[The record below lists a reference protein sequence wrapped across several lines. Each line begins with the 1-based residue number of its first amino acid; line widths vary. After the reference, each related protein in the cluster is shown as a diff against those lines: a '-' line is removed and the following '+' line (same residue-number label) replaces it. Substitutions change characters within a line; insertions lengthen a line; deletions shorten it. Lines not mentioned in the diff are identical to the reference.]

1 MVRKSYDEYDKL
13 YDEYRK
19 RSSEINEKARANPD
33 DWELFLECG
42 EELSALADEFDARHD
57 EIDKQ
62 AKPLRNLRRLWEKEE
77 GLTWE
82 RGSIF

>member
-1 MVRKSYDEYDKL
+1 MNQQNRDEYGRL
-13 YDEYRK
+13 YDEYNARQ
-19 RSSEINEKARANPD
+19 SEINEKVRANLD

-62 AKPLRNLRRLWEKEE
+62 SKPLRNLRNLWKK
-77 GLTWE
+77 WKK
-82 RGSIF
+82 